1 VGCRDHTSLLVCA
14 SAPLLTQF
22 GMLDNHVLTWFSDS
36 LLIAG
41 LVWVLDP
48 VRPVPRS
55 RWLPTAI
62 ALGLLVALNLA
73 SDPLLYFGG
82 IVPTL
87 AGATIAGRRSANTR
101 ALEGVRYALLTCTIA
116 VVGSIIVVHLIRQ
129 HRIVPSPGWTVGLA
143 PGWEISQNATLWW
156 QSLALLGGNAYSG
169 GSTVLSLVHTA
180 AAVLT
185 VTAVAII
192 PCVVFVE
199 LRRGSTG
206 KAANAE
212 RPPSVG
218 SERPLGRE
226 AFVVAWGASGILVS
240 AAFVLSTAPVGLG
253 TTRYLVGVLMAAAAL
268 MPLLVRRRA
277 GIVAVVTA
285 AVVYCSRRC
294 YLDRGGRG
302 FSRRWDHSGT
312 GRHVPAARST
322 GARQQR
328 LHRLLG
334 CCAAHM
340 GNPLPAT
347 RLLHTALFH
356 RYLSIRA
363 RL

>member
-1 VGCRDHTSLLVCA
+1 VWLGDSAWYSTLLFEITTRWVPFYRVLWELAPYIATAISFAAITWSVWRVAGRWAAAITLSLLVCA
-14 SAPLLTQF
+14 GAPLLTQF

-55 RWLPTAI
+55 RWLPAAI

-82 IVPTL
+82 IGPTL
-87 AGATIAGRRSANTR
+87 AGATIACRRSANTR

-116 VVGSIIVVHLIRQ
+116 VVGSIIVVHLMTQ
-129 HRIVPSPGWTVGLA
+129 HQIVPSPGWTVGLA

-226 AFVVAWGASGILVS
+226 AFVVAWGASGMLVS
-240 AAFVLSTAPVGLG
+240 AAFVLSTAPVDLG
-253 TTRYLVGVLMAAAAL
+253 TTRYLVSAYR
-268 MPLLVRRRA
+268 VRSILRQ
-277 GIVAVVTA
+277 
-285 AVVYCSRRC
+285 
-294 YLDRGGRG
+294 
-302 FSRRWDHSGT
+302 
-312 GRHVPAARST
+312 AARSMIS
-322 GARQQR
+322 R
-328 LHRLLG
+328 
-334 CCAAHM
+334 
-340 GNPLPAT
+340 
-347 RLLHTALFH
+347 
-356 RYLSIRA
+356 
-363 RL
+363 